1 MNEAELFPSRRMTV
15 LLVDDQAAI
24 IEAVR
29 RMLSTEPDVDFHFC
43 RNPIQ
48 AIKMANQIAPTV
60 ILQDLIMPE
69 IDGLTLVRYFRAN
82 QATRDVP
89 LIVLSVNEEA
99 TTKAEAF
106 ALGANDYMVKFPD
119 RVEVIARLRYHSR
132 GYINLL
138 ERNDAHE
145 RLKIAMKHEQQ
156 RAQEFA
162 VLNEMSAKLQTCASE
177 ADTFPLIARAYQ
189 QLFPNSVGSVNLL
202 DLGGETVR
210 VAVAWGHAAFEPQD
224 FKKQACRALT
234 QGHGHVTMPDGTGDR
249 CAHLPDALAQASCCI
264 PMLAQGEPMGVIV
277 LQCGEIQQMRSVE
290 NLTDTAA
297 FRLADHYALSFANL
311 RLREQLKIEA
321 IHDPLTGLYNR
332 RYMEERLKREM
343 LRAERHHSAVGVIML
358 DIDHFKRFN
367 DQYGHET
374 GDAVLQALSAYLLGN
389 IRAEDIACRYGGE
402 EMLLIMPDIE
412 FHDLQSRAEFLCAG
426 LKRALSLQ
434 RDAKPLAVT
443 ASFGVAS
450 YPTHGATPKEVL
462 KAADSA
468 LYQAKAAGRDRVVA
482 ALPPSIG

>member
-1 MNEAELFPSRRMTV
+1 MTRMNEADLFPSRRMTV
-15 LLVDDQAAI
+15 LLVDDQVAI

-145 RLKIAMKHEQQ
+145 CLKIAMTHEQQ
-156 RAQEFA
+156 RVQEFA

-189 QLFPNSVGSVNLL
+189 QLFPNSAGSVNLL

-210 VAVAWGHAAFEPQD
+210 VAVAWGNAAREPRD

-234 QGHGHVTMPDGTGDR
+234 QGHGHVTMPDGTGER

-264 PMLAQGEPMGVIV
+264 PMLAQGEPRGVIV
-277 LQCGEIQQMRSVE
+277 LQCGEIQQMLVEAATAYSPSVSTFMFMDGMIPLG
-290 NLTDTAA
+290 NDMLTDFSKLPKFGAHVT
-297 FRLADHYALSFANL
+297 
-311 RLREQLKIEA
+311 IE
-321 IHDPLTGLYNR
+321 T
-332 RYMEERLKREM
+332 
-343 LRAERHHSAVGVIML
+343 SAKGPI
-358 DIDHFKRFN
+358 I
-367 DQYGHET
+367 
-374 GDAVLQALSAYLLGN
+374 N
-389 IRAEDIACRYGGE
+389 IRHDRTVAPVDRCYRYGE
-402 EMLLIMPDIE
+402 ELYAA
-412 FHDLQSRAEFLCAG
+412 SRAEELKQFL
-426 LKRALSLQ
+426 ALLQ
-434 RDAKPLAVT
+434 NR
-443 ASFGVAS
+443 
-450 YPTHGATPKEVL
+450 Y
-462 KAADSA
+462 
-468 LYQAKAAGRDRVVA
+468 
-482 ALPPSIG
+482 